1 MIAAAIVAAMA
12 GCGPA
17 QTSAPPAAP
26 APCAGPIADGVGRA
40 SAEPVV
46 PAAASAASSASAGPP
61 AAPSPRGPVDEL
73 RDRILATSQALDTV
87 RSLTD
92 RAGPR
97 RAGSRGGELAV
108 AWGVERLRAAGLG
121 EVRAEPLTVPHWDRG
136 AESGAIVAP
145 VPHALA
151 LAALGGSVGTPKG
164 GLEAEVIE
172 VASLEAIDA
181 LDPAQAKG
189 KIVFVNRV
197 TERRKDG
204 HGYGEAVPVR
214 GLAAIHAAKRGAA
227 GVVIRSIGTDHDR
240 VAHTGAM
247 RYEDGVAKIP
257 AAALSIP
264 DAELLHRLAA
274 AGAVRLR
281 MSLGARQLPEARSAN
296 VVGDVTGSGAPGEI
310 VLLGAHLDSWDLG
323 TGAIDDG
330 AGCAIVIEAAR
341 QIAAMSR
348 RPRRTVLVV
357 LFANEE
363 NGLAGAKAYAKEH
376 EAELGRHVA
385 AIEADFG
392 DGAPYAVRF
401 LGGRAGGGG
410 GPGGAGGAAPLG
422 VLASDE
428 EAEGGADLIP
438 LRRAGVPVI
447 DVLQDGTR
455 YFDLHHTANDT
466 FDKIDKEALDRAA
479 AAYAAV
485 AFAVADS
492 PADLGRIPEAKRQG
506 RH

>member
-1 MIAAAIVAAMA
+1 MIAAAIAATLA
-12 GCGPA
+12 GCGSA
-17 QTSAPPAAP
+17 QAPAPPAEP
-26 APCAGPIADGVGRA
+26 APCAGA
-40 SAEPVV
+40 
-46 PAAASAASSASAGPP
+46 PAPAGSSSRGTLPATAGAGSVAAS
-61 AAPSPRGPVDEL
+61 PSPAPATRGPADEL
-73 RDRILATSQALDTV
+73 RDRVLATSQALDTV

-97 RAGSRGGELAV
+97 LAGSRGGELAV
-108 AWGVERLRAAGLG
+108 AWAVERLRAAGLG
-121 EVRAEPLTVPHWDRG
+121 EVRAEPVTVPHWDRG
-136 AESGAIVAP
+136 AESGAIVLP

-151 LAALGGSVGTPKG
+151 LAALGGSVGTAKG

-189 KIVFVNRV
+189 KIVFVNRP
-197 TERRKDG
+197 TERRRDG

-214 GLAAIHAAKRGAA
+214 GQAAIHAAKRGAA

-264 DAELLHRLAA
+264 DADLLHRLAG

-296 VVGDVTGSGAPGEI
+296 VVGDVAGSGAPGEI

-348 RPRRTVLVV
+348 RPRRTVRVV

-363 NGLAGAKAYAKEH
+363 NGLAGAKTYAKEH

-401 LGGRAGGGG
+401 LAGPAAAPAL
-410 GPGGAGGAAPLG
+410 PGIARVVAPLG

-466 FDKIDKEALDRAA
+466 FDKIDKDALDRAA